1 MIDKIR
7 QLYNV
12 FNAHDFEEFFSQ
24 RISNRKTIEMS
35 EKETQEKNESTETK
49 GGVSLTSIIVMILAL
64 IICCSNV
71 LLLEKIVKEAPNC
84 TAFVTF
90 SAYFTIVAQTIVF
103 RPGLLINYTIPL
115 HNYVIITTLFYTT
128 NLCNNMALSYSVDMP
143 TLLIFRSGSLLAN
156 MVVSIIAFKR
166 SYPVSKYVSV
176 LMVTVGI
183 IVATLASADLKKNS
197 SDEAT
202 FSVWLIGITMLTYA
216 LFGSAVMGVFQEKLF
231 AQFGKKSDEVLFFSH
246 LLGLPAFIF
255 NYRDLAQTIV
265 DFNHSEPVSILGF
278 NIPFLWCCIT
288 ANVALQT
295 LGIKCIF
302 FLLSEWSSL
311 AVTMVTTL
319 RKFIS
324 LLLSIFLFKNPF
336 TLPHWV
342 GTTLVFTGSALFSG
356 IIPLPGSKVKT
367 Q

>member
-1 MIDKIR
+1 M
-7 QLYNV
+7 V
-12 FNAHDFEEFFSQ
+12 
-24 RISNRKTIEMS
+24 
-35 EKETQEKNESTETK
+35 EKESSKSEPSAENVEAASAKTA
-49 GGVSLTSIIVMILAL
+49 VSLTSIIVMVMTI

-90 SAYFTIVAQTIVF
+90 SAYVTIVLQTILF
-103 RPGLLINYTIPL
+103 QPQLLVNYTIPL
-115 HNYVIITTLFYTT
+115 HNYLIITFLFYST
-128 NLCNNMALSYSVDMP
+128 NLCNNMALSYAVDMP

-156 MVVSIIAFKR
+156 MVVSIIAFRR
-166 SYPVSKYVSV
+166 SYTLSKYISV
-176 LMVTVGI
+176 MMVTVGI

-197 SDEAT
+197 SDDAT
-202 FSVWLIGITMLTYA
+202 FGVWIIGITMLTYA

-231 AQFGKKSDEVLFFSH
+231 AKFGKKSDEVLFFSH

-255 NYRDLAQTIV
+255 NYRALAQTIV
-265 DFNHSEPVSILGF
+265 EFNRSTPVSVLGF
-278 NIPFLWCCIT
+278 NLPFLWCCI
-288 ANVALQT
+288 AVNVALQS

-302 FLLSEWSSL
+302 YLLSVWSSL

-324 LLLSIFLFKNPF
+324 LLLSIVLFQNPF
-336 TLPHWV
+336 TLVHWI

-356 IIPLPGSKVKT
+356 IIPVPGAKEKK